1 MPSTTG
7 GVVTDPAGFK
17 AYMHPKYSTIHLI
30 MRICWV
36 IRLKTLHMLA
46 NECYPFVLLTTKAYT
61 APIKLTRRA
70 GSRQSGRNLTI
81 HPLIHAQTMILGLQ
95 PMLEVSVGGGLPR
108 SVSEHWR
115 QARVC
120 AQGVNWRK
128 DVARVVVWRN
138 CARSREAPD
147 KSRMRKPRMY
157 RN

>member
-1 MPSTTG
+1 
-7 GVVTDPAGFK
+7 
-17 AYMHPKYSTIHLI
+17 L
-30 MRICWV
+30 
-36 IRLKTLHMLA
+36 
-46 NECYPFVLLTTKAYT
+46 
-61 APIKLTRRA
+61 A
-70 GSRQSGRNLTI
+70 GSGREIADRVVALVDEM
-81 HPLIHAQTMILGLQ
+81 A
-95 PMLEVSVGGGLPR
+95 LEVSVGGVLPR

-120 AQGVNWRK
+120 AQGVNWRR